1 WARAPPRAP
10 PAPRPAPRATAP
22 AVPPPARIP
31 CRRTAPFISAA
42 EQGARMLTAL
52 RRGVL
57 KVLSL
62 VTASVLTACTAS
74 TEEMGQARQVLSHY
88 ALASCRADAYP
99 SEPGVTV
106 DAQAASGAHTLRVP
120 GSHR

>member
-1 WARAPPRAP
+1 SRLVRAPSCCPPDPP
-10 PAPRPAPRATAP
+10 PAPVTTSP
-22 AVPPPARIP
+22 AVARPARIP
-31 CRRTAPFISAA
+31 CCRTAPFISAA

-88 ALASCRADAYP
+88 ALASCLADAYP
-99 SEPGVTV
+99 
-106 DAQAASGAHTLRVP
+106 
-120 GSHR
+120 